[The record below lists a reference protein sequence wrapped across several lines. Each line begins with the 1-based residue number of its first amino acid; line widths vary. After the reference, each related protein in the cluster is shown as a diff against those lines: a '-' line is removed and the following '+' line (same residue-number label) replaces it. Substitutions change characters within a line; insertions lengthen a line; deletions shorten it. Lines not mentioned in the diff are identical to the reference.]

1 MAAGGKI
8 SPPEASEPAAP
19 RGGGRGTDGA
29 VSGVARA
36 PDLDLSTVNRW
47 FCVTRLRATGAIAGF
62 ALILNHF
69 GISDLKLVPTLT
81 VCALLAVVSAIGLNV
96 RALERIPR
104 TFFYLQNLA
113 DLLGITVGLHY
124 SAQGLTGILFRPIFA
139 LTIIP
144 ASLLSFPG
152 GLGIAAAATLGHT
165 VLYGL
170 EHGWALAAFARPE
183 FLAPPFLFFLIA
195 QQCFFYS
202 AHLRRKNVM
211 LETLAERLEESR
223 ERLAAEV
230 RRSGAL
236 FEVARTLSS
245 SLEEPE
251 LQARLNGT
259 VREQLQADWTG
270 IFQVEPE
277 RRTFRL
283 VAVTDPEAAA
293 GDVGRLELPLAGW
306 KAAERLGTEAVI
318 VVPGSEARQTPA
330 QFTSGKE
337 LGLLVLA
344 ALYRER
350 VLVGFL
356 AVGWARPPQQ
366 LQIAVELLSGI
377 AQHAT
382 VVMRNARL
390 LEEVRQAS
398 AMKSEFVGAIS
409 HELRS
414 PLNVMLGYFEML
426 LDGGLGGALHPEQ
439 AKAVERARRYAIA
452 LNEMITSLLDLN
464 RLEAGRLPLDRAR
477 VDLAQLLSQIIREL
491 PENWRHPAVELKTA
505 VGYGL
510 PPVETDPGKLKTVIR
525 NLLHNALK
533 FTHEGSV
540 TLAARVTRAGA
551 LSISVTDTGRGIP
564 PEAMGYIFDMFRQVP
579 GAGGGG
585 VGLGLHLVRRLLD
598 VLGGSITV
606 ESQVGR
612 GSCFTITLPQR
623 DDLAADADEHE
634 AQRRAG

>member
-1 MAAGGKI
+1 MY
-8 SPPEASEPAAP
+8 
-19 RGGGRGTDGA
+19 R
-29 VSGVARA
+29 VARA

-47 FCVTRLRATGAIAGF
+47 FCVTRLRATGAIAAF
-62 ALILNHF
+62 ALILNYF
-69 GISDLKLVPTLT
+69 GISDLRLVPTLT
-81 VCALLAVVSAIGLNV
+81 VCEFLAVVSVIGLRV
-96 RALERIPR
+96 RRLERVPR

-113 DLLGITVGLHY
+113 DLVGITVGLHY
-124 SAQGLTGILFRPIFA
+124 SAQGLTAILFRPIFA

-170 EHGWALAAFARPE
+170 ERGWVLAAFARPE

-211 LETLAERLEESR
+211 LETLAGRLEESR

-251 LQARLNGT
+251 LQARLNWT
-259 VREQLQADWTG
+259 VRQQLQADWTG
-270 IFQVEPE
+270 LFQVEPE
-277 RRTFRL
+277 RGTFRL

-318 VVPGSEARQTPA
+318 VLPGVEARHTPA
-330 QFTSGKE
+330 QFTSGTE
-337 LGLLVLA
+337 LGMLVLA

-356 AVGWARPPQQ
+356 AVGWAQPPQQ
-366 LQIAVELLSGI
+366 LQTAVELLSGI

-426 LDGGLGGALHPEQ
+426 LDGGLGALHPEQ
-439 AKAVERARRYAIA
+439 AEAVERARRYAIA

-477 VDLAQLLSQIIREL
+477 VDLAQLLEQIIREL
-491 PENWRHPAVELKTA
+491 PESWRNPEVELRTA
-505 VGYGL
+505 IGFGL
-510 PPVETDPGKLKTVIR
+510 PLVATDPGKLKTVIR

-533 FTHEGSV
+533 FTPEGSV
-540 TLAARVTRAGA
+540 TVAADVTPSGA
-551 LSISVTDTGRGIP
+551 VTISVTDTGRGIP
-564 PEAMGYIFDMFRQVP
+564 PESMGYIFDMFRQVP

-598 VLGGSITV
+598 VLGGRITV

-612 GSCFTITLPQR
+612 GSCFTIMLPRQT
-623 DDLAADADEHE
+623 DVATDADESD
-634 AQRRAG
+634 ARRRAG